1 MNTAVILIID
11 NDSHLRKTLADI
23 LKVNGYSA
31 LAAGNGAE
39 GLALLEAN
47 AVDLALIDLGLPDI
61 SGLDLLSRVG
71 AEHPPTAAIV
81 LTGNATLESAIE
93 ATNRGAFSYLVK
105 PYEIGQL
112 MLQIR
117 RAIEKQQ
124 AETALRKS
132 EAKFR
137 GLLESAPDGMVIVG
151 GGQKILMVN
160 RQFETLFGYD
170 RSEVVGRN
178 LEMLIPARF
187 ARRHREY
194 HIEYFRSPA
203 HRLMGQEK
211 EFYALRKDGS
221 EVPVEVSLSPL
232 ETPEGLIV
240 SAAIRDITERKNYQ
254 ARLAYQANH
263 DMLTGLPNR
272 NLLMD
277 RLHQALLHAERRHRE
292 MAILFVDLDHFKFI
306 NDSLGHGVGDRLLQA
321 VAERLAASVRQND
334 TVTRLGNDD
343 FVIILSDLAGG
354 EDTAGVAQKIQA
366 AVGMPFD
373 IDGHD
378 LTVSCTIGISI
389 HPKDGKDGQT
399 LVKNAELAMFRGKE
413 RGRGTFRFFT
423 DELHDRVMGRMTMEK
438 YLRRAL
444 ENQELSVAYQPQVD
458 LTGGRVF
465 GGEALLRWQNPDQGM
480 VPPSRFIPLA
490 EETGLILPIGEWVLE
505 TACKQ
510 NKLWQDM
517 GLPSLVISV
526 NLSPRQ
532 FWHPDLTRIIVRI
545 LGDSGLNPRCLELE
559 LTEGMVMRDVESAV
573 AMLDE
578 LKGLGLQLSMD
589 DFGTGYS
596 SLGYLVRF
604 PFDKLKM
611 DISFVREVTSNPSS
625 AAIARTIIAMAHN
638 LNLKVIAEGIESE
651 GQLGY
656 LRDHGCDEMQGFYFS
671 KPLTADDFERL
682 LREDRKLAFPPESS
696 PHPERTLLLVD
707 DESHVVESL
716 ERVLREDGYRILS
729 TTDPLRGFELLATN
743 RVGVVLCDQQM
754 AAMSGTE
761 FLHRVSGLYPGT
773 VRIAMSGYADLAMVT
788 ESINR
793 GAIYKFLTKPFSNE
807 VLRQAIARA
816 FEKLEWESGGK

>member
-1 MNTAVILIID
+1 MIID
-11 NDSHLRKTLADI
+11 DDSHLRKTLADI
-23 LKVNGYSA
+23 LKVNGYCT

-61 SGLDLLSRVG
+61 SGLDLLSRVS
-71 AEHPPTAAIV
+71 AEYPATATIV

-93 ATNRGAFSYLVK
+93 ATNRGAFSFLVK
-105 PYEIGQL
+105 PYEIEQL

-117 RAIEKQQ
+117 RAIEKQL

-137 GLLESAPDGMVIVG
+137 SLLESAPDGMVIVDED
-151 GGQKILMVN
+151 QKILMVN
-160 RQFETLFGYD
+160 RQFETLLGYD
-170 RSEVVGRN
+170 RSEVVGRG

-187 ARRHREY
+187 VRHRKLYREF
-194 HIEYFRSPA
+194 FRKQA
-203 HRLMGQEK
+203 HRRMGQDE
-211 EFYALRKDGS
+211 EFCALRKDGS

-240 SAAIRDITERKNYQ
+240 SAAIRDVSERKHYQ
-254 ARLAYQANH
+254 ASLAYQANH
-263 DMLTGLPNR
+263 DPLTGLPNR
-272 NLLMD
+272 NLMID
-277 RLHQALLHAERRHRE
+277 RLQQALHHAERLRRG

-334 TVTRLGNDD
+334 TVARLGNDD

-354 EDTAGVAQKIQA
+354 EDTAGVAQKIQT
-366 AVGMPFD
+366 AVSEPLD

-378 LTVSCTIGISI
+378 LTVSCTIGIGI

-399 LVKNAELAMFRGKE
+399 LVKNAELAMFRAKE
-413 RGRGTFRFFT
+413 RGRGSFRFFT

-438 YLRRAL
+438 GLRRAL
-444 ENQELSVAYQPQVD
+444 ENQELSVVYQPQVD
-458 LTGGRVF
+458 LAGGRVI
-465 GGEALLRWQNPDQGM
+465 GGEALLRWQNPALGM
-480 VPPSRFIPLA
+480 VPPARFIPLA

-505 TACKQ
+505 TACQQ
-510 NKLWQDM
+510 NRLWQDM
-517 GLPSLVISV
+517 GLPPLVISV

-545 LGDSGLNPRCLELE
+545 LGDSGLDARSLELE
-559 LTEGMVMRDVESAV
+559 LTEGMVMRDVESA
-573 AMLDE
+573 AIMLDE

-596 SLGYLVRF
+596 SLGHLMRF

-611 DISFVREVTSNPSS
+611 DISFVREITCSPRS

-671 KPLTADDFERL
+671 KPLTARDFEQL
-682 LREDRKLAFPPESS
+682 LREGRSLAFS
-696 PHPERTLLLVD
+696 PGKSLHPEQTLLLVD

-729 TTDPLRGFELLATN
+729 TTDPLRGLELLATN
-743 RVGVVLCDQQM
+743 RVGVVLCDERM

-761 FLHRVSGLYPGT
+761 FLFKVSHLYPDT

-788 ESINR
+788 EAINQ
-793 GAIYKFLTKPFSNE
+793 GAIYKFLTKPFTNE
-807 VLRQAIARA
+807 VLRQVIARA
-816 FEKLEWESGGK
+816 FEKLEWEAGRK